1 MRALSK
7 NRTVSTA
14 AILTLALGIGAT
26 TSVFSVVDPVL
37 LRPLPYRDPSRLVSL
52 QPVERNDPSPGTS
65 LIEFEQ
71 WRAAKSLRDLSIF
84 YRNFGVSRVT
94 LTGAAEPESVQAG
107 FTSANLFPLLGV
119 APAVGRAFTLEEER
133 RGEAVAILS
142 DALFERRFAR
152 STLALEKTI
161 EIEGRSFRVIGVMPA
176 GFDFPAKNV
185 ALWAPITT
193 NTYWPLR
200 AQDHFIFRWDVVARL
215 RDGVSLRAAQS
226 EMDAMYSHLT
236 SQDPRFSGRS
246 ISVVPLHIELRGTTR
261 TSLLMLLGAVL
272 FVLLIA
278 CTNVAGL
285 MLARGAGRSQE
296 MAIRAALGAGRMRL
310 TRQLLTECLVLALAA
325 GAAGLALAWA
335 GIRMIVAFGP
345 HDVPNMETAHLDAS
359 ALAFALA
366 ITVLSAILFGLA
378 PSLGTSRLA
387 VGRAYR
393 ARTTRQ
399 VRGPL
404 VIVEVAFAV
413 MLLAGAGLL
422 VRSFLRVRAVDPGF
436 QPSHALTL
444 TVSFPRSFH
453 DPSFYQRAVERLA
466 SVPGI
471 DSAGA
476 AGSVLMDPNAARN
489 NGFRVIEGRA
499 PEPSDQWTFLQWT
512 AIDGDFFRAMGTPLL
527 SGRFFTA
534 QDGPDAPPVAI
545 VNETLAR
552 RYWPGENP
560 VGKRFKGQD
569 ARGRNDDWV
578 TVVGLVRDMRRQE
591 LEKRPIAEVFEAQSQ
606 SLQSANTLVV
616 RTRSDPAKMAAIA
629 RGAVRSVNP
638 SVVIA
643 SVRTL
648 EDQVDDLLAGRR
660 LETWL
665 LGLFSAA
672 ALLLAAIGLYGL
684 LHYTVAQ
691 RTHEIGVRI
700 ALGAESRHIRNLV
713 LREGLTLALTGAAAG
728 LAGAWWLARMI
739 GSLLYG
745 VSTADPASFLGA
757 AGALV
762 LVALIAVAIPARRA
776 ARVDPVAALRNE

>member
-1 MRALSK
+1 
-7 NRTVSTA
+7 
-14 AILTLALGIGAT
+14 
-26 TSVFSVVDPVL
+26 
-37 LRPLPYRDPSRLVSL
+37 
-52 QPVERNDPSPGTS
+52 
-65 LIEFEQ
+65 
-71 WRAAKSLRDLSIF
+71 
-84 YRNFGVSRVT
+84 
-94 LTGAAEPESVQAG
+94 
-107 FTSANLFPLLGV
+107 
-119 APAVGRAFTLEEER
+119 
-133 RGEAVAILS
+133 
-142 DALFERRFAR
+142 
-152 STLALEKTI
+152 
-161 EIEGRSFRVIGVMPA
+161 
-176 GFDFPAKNV
+176 
-185 ALWAPITT
+185 
-193 NTYWPLR
+193 
-200 AQDHFIFRWDVVARL
+200 
-215 RDGVSLRAAQS
+215 
-226 EMDAMYSHLT
+226 
-236 SQDPRFSGRS
+236 
-246 ISVVPLHIELRGTTR
+246 
-261 TSLLMLLGAVL
+261 
-272 FVLLIA
+272 
-278 CTNVAGL
+278 
-285 MLARGAGRSQE
+285 
-296 MAIRAALGAGRMRL
+296 
-310 TRQLLTECLVLALAA
+310 
-325 GAAGLALAWA
+325 
-335 GIRMIVAFGP
+335 MIVAFGP

-453 DPSFYQRAVERLA
+453 DAGFYQRALERLT
-466 SVPGI
+466 SLPGI
-471 DSAGA
+471 DAAGA
-476 AGSVLMDPNAARN
+476 AGSVLMDPSATRN
-489 NGFRVIEGRA
+489 NGFRVIEGRVS
-499 PEPSDQWTFLQWT
+499 EPSDQWTYLQWT
-512 AIDGDFFRAMGTPLL
+512 TIDGDFFPAMGTPLL
-527 SGRFFTA
+527 AGRFFTA
-534 QDGPDAPPVAI
+534 QDGPGTPPVAI
-545 VNETLAR
+545 VNETVAR

-569 ARGRNDDWV
+569 ERGHNDEWV

-591 LEKRPIAEVFEAQSQ
+591 LEKRPIAEVFEARPQ

-629 RGAVRSVNP
+629 RAALRSVNP
-638 SVVIA
+638 SVVITL
-643 SVRTL
+643 VRTL

-684 LHYTVAQ
+684 LHYAVAQ

-700 ALGAESRHIRNLV
+700 ALGAASRDIRNLV
-713 LREGLTLALTGAAAG
+713 LREGLTLALTGAVAG
-728 LAGAWWLARMI
+728 LAGAYWLARAI

-745 VSTADPASFLGA
+745 VSAADPASFLGA
-757 AGALV
+757 VAALV